1 MNTDSLMESHE
12 MPDRIKIVD
21 QINCV
26 YGNPQEAWEYIAQ
39 ESKHIYSWNPHPHLY
54 VELNLMQQLKR
65 QGQPSCGG

>member
-1 MNTDSLMESHE
+1 

-26 YGNPQEAWEYIAQ
+26 YRNPQEAWEYVAQ
-39 ESKHIYSWNPHPHLY
+39 ESKQIYSWNPHPHLY